1 MGGVTSTLA
10 PGSSA
15 QRTVPFSEAE
25 ALAWLQAAGTCET
38 SCTAL
43 ARHWR
48 WTSSRVKRQ
57 LIRWSE
63 LGRIKRQVAQNRTG
77 TKLVWLGADQ
87 SVGSALVR
95 TSEPI
100 RAVPVPVLD
109 RTSPIQRVEPVP
121 STSHSMKRTSPARSN
136 PAAPIRR
143 TGAARNDPITPI
155 RETGPV
161 DGVLDRAKLYRWFRS
176 ATPPAVPP
184 VRTIGN
190 RLLAFG
196 VGLALAGL
204 GLAMGYVSMR
214 INQWSGAALASTP
227 EAAHLWET
235 GSALADGFKMVLL
248 TGAGILWSEGLKGWA
263 RLLVAAWLVT
273 LAYSIMAA
281 SGFAALNIADSTTKR
296 GSVAAERQ
304 QLTADVA
311 RHRQAL
317 GWDAVI
323 EERSRRSAASIAVA
337 LQEAQP
343 KVARSAWKATNGC
356 ADVTIE
362 GSRAACGEVL
372 ALRAELDEAGRRET
386 AAAELK
392 QLEDRLNKLPPVAAA
407 DPQAQMLAKTVSW
420 LSFGAAGFAEQDV
433 GLLRFLLIV
442 LMIELPGAL
451 GLSAGIEIWRR
462 AVFA

>member
-1 MGGVTSTLA
+1 MGGVTSTLVQE
-10 PGSSA
+10 PSA
-15 QRTVPFSEAE
+15 QKSAPFSEAE
-25 ALAWLQAAGTCET
+25 ALAWLKAAGTCET

-43 ARHWR
+43 AQHWR

-57 LIRWSE
+57 LVRWSE
-63 LGRIKRQVAQNRTG
+63 LGRIERQVAQNRTG
-77 TKLVWLGADQ
+77 TRLVWLGTDQ
-87 SVGSALVR
+87 STDSALVR
-95 TSEPI
+95 TSEPVQT
-100 RAVPVPVLD
+100 ALPVPD
-109 RTSPIQRVEPVP
+109 RTSPIQRAEPVR
-121 STSHSMKRTSPARSN
+121 STSHSMKRTSPARRD
-136 PAAPIRR
+136 PAAPIHR
-143 TGAARNDPITPI
+143 TGVVQSDPIAPT
-155 RETGPV
+155 REAGPAY
-161 DGVLDRAKLYRWFRS
+161 GVLDRAKLYRWFRS

-281 SGFAALNIADSTTKR
+281 SGFAALNIADSTAKR
-296 GSVAAERQ
+296 GGVAVERQ
-304 QLTADVA
+304 QLTADIA

-317 GWDAVI
+317 GWDTVI
-323 EERSRRSAASIAVA
+323 EERPRRSAASIAVA

-362 GSRAACGEVL
+362 GSRASCSEVL
-372 ALRAELDEAGRRET
+372 GLRAELDEASRRET

-392 QLEDRLNKLPPVAAA
+392 QLEDKLDKLPAVTSA

-420 LSFGAAGFAEQDV
+420 LSFGTAGFAEQDV